1 MERYKTIEQS
11 RTHQAHIV
19 FAGDINGVGRLF
31 GGRLVEWMDI
41 LAAVVARR
49 HSERE
54 VTTASID
61 KVDFAA
67 PAMLNDTVI
76 LEGELEGVGNTSMA
90 VRITAFVEKLSG
102 ERIVI
107 NTAKF
112 VMVALDE
119 TGAKTRVPRLIGQE

>member
-1 MERYKTIEQS
+1 MENNKTIEQS

-19 FAGDINGVGRLF
+19 FAEDINGVGRLF

-61 KVDFAA
+61 KVDFAS

-76 LEGELEGVGNTSMA
+76 LMGELENVGNTSMT
-90 VRITAFVEKLSG
+90 VKITAYVEKLSG

-107 NTAKF
+107 NKAKF
-112 VMVALDE
+112 VMVALDQSGVP
-119 TGAKTRVPRLIGQE
+119 TKVPRLIK

>member
-1 MERYKTIEQS
+1 MENSKTIEQS

-19 FAGDINGVGRLF
+19 FAEDINGVGRLF

-61 KVDFAA
+61 KVDFAS

-76 LEGELEGVGNTSMA
+76 LMGELEIVGNTSMT
-90 VRITAFVEKLSG
+90 VKITAYVEKLSG

-107 NTAKF
+107 NKAKF
-112 VMVALDE
+112 VMVALDQSGVP
-119 TGAKTRVPRLIGQE
+119 TKVPRLIE